1 MSTEANAQIG
11 CISGGQTSYNLYSY
25 FSGDLMTN
33 EVTIGLDFVNTHCNT
48 SYSNPEDVIVVG
60 EQLAVDLLAGEDV
73 DYEFD
78 SHRMA
83 VSLFASGG
91 VIRPLESAVMRQ
103 ACELWLD
110 RHSRR

>member
-1 MSTEANAQIG
+1 M
-11 CISGGQTSYNLYSY
+11 
-25 FSGDLMTN
+25 N
-33 EVTIGLDFVNTHCNT
+33 EIEIGLEFVNERCNT
-48 SYSNPEDVIVVG
+48 SYTNPEEVIVAG
-60 EQLAVDLLAGEDV
+60 EQLAAELLAGKDV

-83 VSLFASGG
+83 VSLFASEG
-91 VIRPLESAVMRQ
+91 VMHPLESATMRD

>member
-1 MSTEANAQIG
+1 M
-11 CISGGQTSYNLYSY
+11 
-25 FSGDLMTN
+25 N
-33 EVTIGLDFVNTHCNT
+33 EIEIGLDFVNNRCNT

-60 EQLAVDLLAGEDV
+60 EQLAVQLLAGEDV

-83 VSLFASGG
+83 VSLFASSHE
-91 VIRPLESAVMRQ
+91 VARPLESATMRE

-110 RHSRR
+110 RHSRRC

>member
-1 MSTEANAQIG
+1 M
-11 CISGGQTSYNLYSY
+11 
-25 FSGDLMTN
+25 N
-33 EVTIGLDFVNTHCNT
+33 EIEIGLDFVNSRCNT

-60 EQLAVDLLAGEDV
+60 EQLAVQLLAGEDV

-83 VSLFASGG
+83 VSLFASSHE
-91 VIRPLESAVMRQ
+91 VARPLESATMRE

-110 RHSRR
+110 RHSRRC